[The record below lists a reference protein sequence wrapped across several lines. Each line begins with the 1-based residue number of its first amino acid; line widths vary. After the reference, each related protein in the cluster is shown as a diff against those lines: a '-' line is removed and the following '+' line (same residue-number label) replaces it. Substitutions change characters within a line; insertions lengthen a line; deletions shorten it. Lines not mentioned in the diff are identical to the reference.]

1 MMMLLVGAPVLIEA
15 TVSRNFLEKAQS
27 LGGEMAHA
35 LAATARTPGKTSYQD
50 ARLDDAVQRLRTA
63 STPLLQVFDPETRRV
78 ILGDQS
84 G

>member
-1 MMMLLVGAPVLIEA
+1 
-15 TVSRNFLEKAQS
+15 
-27 LGGEMAHA
+27 MAHA
-35 LAATARTPGKTSYQD
+35 LAATARTPGQTSYPA

-78 ILGDQS
+78 VLGDQS